1 MITPVAVWMG
11 PACEN
16 NVTVTVM
23 PLVGMVACFPRNAE
37 VNRRPWQLGLVWVYS
52 FVTQKCKI
60 ETPDKGPHE
69 SY

>member
-1 MITPVAVWMG
+1 
-11 PACEN
+11 
-16 NVTVTVM
+16 
-23 PLVGMVACFPRNAE
+23 
-37 VNRRPWQLGLVWVYS
+37 LVWVYS

>member
-1 MITPVAVWMG
+1 M
-11 PACEN
+11 
-16 NVTVTVM
+16 
-23 PLVGMVACFPRNAE
+23 
-37 VNRRPWQLGLVWVYS
+37 RPWQLGLVWVYS